1 MDQKELNNLSKKQL
15 IELVQKYQYRSSNK
29 ERILFNVS
37 MVLSDLKNNIDSTVS
52 IESHL
57 ECVIDTI
64 DSVLDYE

>member
-1 MDQKELNNLSKKQL
+1 MDQTELNNLSKKQL

-37 MVLSDLKNNIDSTVS
+37 MVLNDLKNNIYNTVS

-57 ECVIDTI
+57 EIVIDTI

>member
-1 MDQKELNNLSKKQL
+1 MDQTELNNLSKKQL

-37 MVLSDLKNNIDSTVS
+37 MVLSDLKNNINSTVS

-57 ECVIDTI
+57 EIVIDTI